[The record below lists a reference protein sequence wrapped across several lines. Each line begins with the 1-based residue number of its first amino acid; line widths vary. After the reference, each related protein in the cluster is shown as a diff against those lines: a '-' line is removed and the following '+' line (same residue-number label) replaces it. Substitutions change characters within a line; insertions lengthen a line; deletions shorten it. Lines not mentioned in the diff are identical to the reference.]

1 MANWAH
7 SSVSTTFGLKLHLV
21 LNASRKFVKFS
32 LKPGNLHD
40 VSFGEEVLA
49 GCTVTVTGDS
59 GYVSVTLKDFS
70 AKEVYCPL
78 PNTVKTWSRIPGKK
92 KDS

>member
-7 SSVSTTFGLKLHLV
+7 SSISTTFGLKLHLI

-40 VSFGEEVLA
+40 VSCGEEVLA
-49 GCTVTVTGDS
+49 GCTGTVIGDS
-59 GYVSVTLKDFS
+59 RHVSTSLRGFS
-70 AKEVYCPL
+70 AKGVYSPL
-78 PNTVKTWSRIPGKK
+78 PNIAKTWSRISGKK